1 MTKKSRASISSFICS
16 YFGSFHRAR
25 ASVAFA
31 GAPSK
36 STQPDRR
43 SHGLALTAARALAV
57 ATLGQN
63 VHAATLSP
71 LACPLDD
78 SLRWVLCVSVLVGLM
93 LLAVVLWLEA
103 MDHRAGAAR
112 LARTLEQHGAGM
124 PELAESGPRAI
135 VRLARAINNVR
146 RRQAERDVAHLD
158 VQAAYAHDLRTP
170 LTRMGLRCEMLEDAS
185 LREAMERDLAQMRE
199 LVEASV
205 ASARLQRSVAEPLQR
220 VDADGLLG
228 SLMRD
233 YREAGRA
240 IAVDGRIGQPVM
252 ACPLALRRVLANLID
267 NALRYGSDVRVSAR
281 VDATSLVLAVV
292 DSGPGIRPAQ
302 MEAVFAPWVRAQ
314 QGDAEGKVGSGLGL
328 AIARRLARSMQGE
341 LQLQNRRSG
350 GLEARLTLPLVVA

>member
-1 MTKKSRASISSFICS
+1 MTKKSPASISSFHPACAS
-16 YFGSFHRAR
+16 DAR
-25 ASVAFA
+25 A
-31 GAPSK
+31 GAVSK
-36 STQPDRR
+36 TAQPARR
-43 SHGLALTAARALAV
+43 SQGLALVAARAIAV

-71 LACPLDD
+71 LSCPLDD
-78 SLRWVLCVSVLVGLM
+78 SLRWIVCVSVLVGLM
-93 LLAVVLWLEA
+93 LLAVFLWLEA

-112 LARTLEQHGAGM
+112 LARAIEHRGSGAGV
-124 PELAESGPRAI
+124 PELVESGPRAI
-135 VRLARAINNVR
+135 VRLARAINNLR

-170 LTRMGLRCEMLEDAS
+170 LTRMGLRCEMLEDHA

-205 ASARLQRSVAEPLQR
+205 ASARMQRSVAEPLQR

-228 SLMRD
+228 NMMRD

-240 IAVDGRIGQPVM
+240 IVLDGRIGQPVM

-267 NALRYGSDVRVSAR
+267 NALRYGRDVRVCAR
-281 VDATSLVLAVV
+281 IDSTSLVLAVV

-302 MEAVFAPWVRAQ
+302 MEAVFAPWVRAA
-314 QGDAEGKVGSGLGL
+314 QGGSEGKAGSGLGL
-328 AIARRLARSMQGE
+328 AIARRLARSMQGD
-341 LQLQNRRSG
+341 LQLQNRRCG